1 MGLIID
7 NIEIRGT
14 NRSLKMNALIDSG
27 AEGNYISEI
36 LPNGL
41 RPIQLGF
48 VSYSEIPVSIPGS
61 SSAELHGALT
71 FESLTLNGV
80 VISEPEFI
88 VLDNIDFPAII
99 GVEILQMLGLSLD
112 FRTDVIRL

>member
-1 MGLIID
+1 M
-7 NIEIRGT
+7 
-14 NRSLKMNALIDSG
+14 KMNALIDSG
-27 AEGNYISEI
+27 AEGNYISKI

-41 RPIQLGF
+41 GPVQLGF

-71 FESLTLNGV
+71 FKSLTMNGI

-88 VLDNIDFPAII
+88 ILDNIDLPAII

-112 FRTDVIRL
+112 FKSDVIRP